1 MLKEEQLEAE
11 MKKSFFDMQRT
22 IERTGLGVHDHIDH
36 LEGGQLSKLMT
47 AMLDM
52 TERVRKME
60 LAIERCRSEI
70 TDLGVEI
77 ANLQTSIDMA
87 TKGR

>member
-1 MLKEEQLEAE
+1 MLKEDQLEAE
-11 MKKSFFDMQRT
+11 MKKAFFDMQRSV
-22 IERTGLGVHDHIDH
+22 ERTGLGIHDHIDH

-60 LAIERCRSEI
+60 MAIVRCQSEI

-77 ANLQTSIDMA
+77 ANLQTSIDIA

>member
-1 MLKEEQLEAE
+1 MTDGQSVVDL
-11 MKKSFFDMQRT
+11 KKSFTDLQKSV
-22 IERTGLGVHDHIDH
+22 ERTGLGLHDHIDH

-47 AMLDM
+47 EILDM

-60 LAIERCRSEI
+60 IAIDRCQAEI
-70 TDLGVEI
+70 VEVQVDI
-77 ANLQTSIDMA
+77 FKLQTSIDIA

>member
-1 MLKEEQLEAE
+1 MIENKFEAE
-11 MKKSFFDMQRT
+11 IKKSFIDMQRT
-22 IERTGLGVHDHIDH
+22 VERTGLGLHDHIDH

-60 LAIERCRSEI
+60 IAIERCQSEI
-70 TDLGVEI
+70 TGLEVDIG
-77 ANLQTSIDMA
+77 NLQTTIEIA